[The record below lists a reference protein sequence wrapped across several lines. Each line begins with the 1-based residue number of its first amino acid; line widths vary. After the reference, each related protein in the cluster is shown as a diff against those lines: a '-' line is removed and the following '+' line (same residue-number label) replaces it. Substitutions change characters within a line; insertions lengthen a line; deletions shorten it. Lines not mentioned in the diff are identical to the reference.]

1 MKSISA
7 VRSRGDGVISPAVAL
22 VSGGVALVIL
32 LLLTA
37 SVTWG
42 VRAYSEDVAVA
53 DNRTT
58 LRAQA
63 GDIVATVFSVDAA
76 HWESDRARARSVIA
90 GDFANS
96 YAAQLQRPP
105 ASGVAAVRWRAEA
118 VALVAVGTSTGATLI
133 RASVTTRTDRGTE
146 TTEHNSVRADFAS
159 HEGRWL
165 LTSVEV
171 VQ

>member
-1 MKSISA
+1 MKWISA
-7 VRSRGDGVISPAVAL
+7 ARSRGDGVISPTVAL
-22 VSGGVALVIL
+22 VSAGVALMIL
-32 LLLTA
+32 LVLTA
-37 SVTWG
+37 SVIRE
-42 VRAYSEDVAVA
+42 VRAYSEDAAVA

-63 GDIVATVFSVDAA
+63 GDIVAAVFSVDAA
-76 HWESDRARARSVIA
+76 HWQSDRARARSMIA

-118 VALVAVGTSTGATLI
+118 VALVDVGTERGATLI
-133 RASVTTRTDRGTE
+133 RASVTTRPDQGVE
-146 TTEHNSVRADFAS
+146 ITEHSSVRADFAS
-159 HEGRWL
+159 RDGRWL